1 MAEDF
6 QERFARQISLPEIGV
21 EGQRRLGQATV
32 AVIGLGGLG
41 SPAALYLAA
50 AGVGCLVLID
60 GDRLEL
66 SNLQRQVLYGVDD
79 VGQLKVESADRR
91 LRALW
96 PGLKTRIDSRHLA
109 ADTAKDQ
116 LAGVD
121 VILEATDR
129 VSAKLMT
136 ARVAQ
141 GLGKTCVHGGIAG
154 FEGQILTVQPGRSA
168 CYGCLWSGLENEPV
182 RTPRGPVGVVPG
194 VVGSLQAAEAI
205 KEILGIGRLLTDRLL
220 ICDLLTMV
228 WRTLEVRRN
237 DQCGVCGI
245 LQGN

>member
-1 MAEDF
+1 MADDF

-21 EGQRRLGQATV
+21 EGQRRLGRATV

-66 SNLQRQVLYGVDD
+66 SNLQRQVLYGMED
-79 VGQLKVESADRR
+79 VGQLKVECADRR

-96 PGLKTRIDSRHLA
+96 PGLKTRIEPRHLA
-109 ADTAKDQ
+109 AETAAVQ

-129 VSAKLMT
+129 VAAKLMT
-136 ARVAQ
+136 ARVAH
-141 GLGKTCVHGGIAG
+141 GLGKTCVHGGITG

-168 CYGCLWSGLENEPV
+168 CYGCLWSGLENEPACK
-182 RTPRGPVGVVPG
+182 PRGPVGVVPG
-194 VVGSLQAAEAI
+194 AVGSIQAAETI
-205 KEILGIGRLLTDRLL
+205 KSILGIGRLLTDRLL
-220 ICDLLTMV
+220 VCDLLTMV
-228 WRTLEVRRN
+228 WRTLDVRRN
-237 DQCGVCGI
+237 DQCGVCGN
-245 LQGN
+245 LQGT